1 MEYQDNSVEN
11 NEKPVYFIKRRL
23 FATTLVIIAVLLLA
37 LVFWLY
43 FMLQGVNTQNNQMPN
58 DTSTDTDTDQ
68 GLVYPDVEEVTVIL
82 NQMREA
88 PVETVDLDERRA
100 LLLNMQDNIANNS
113 EISEEEQR
121 GILLQMQ

>member
-11 NEKPVYFIKRRL
+11 NEKPVYSIKRRL

-43 FMLQGVNTQNNQMPN
+43 FMLPGVNTQNNQMPN